1 MMQSPYTVSDE
12 DLKKVIADFL
22 DMGHVENIVAMFHH
36 EPLYYQWT
44 GDILRDERF
53 NVRLGVAILF
63 EELKSTEPEKLSLA
77 VPSVAELLLAPQPL
91 LRGEA
96 ISLLGIIGGPAAL
109 ALIKGLASDPD
120 PQVREMVTLVL
131 EDLP

>member
-1 MMQSPYTVSDE
+1 MTQSPYTVSDE

-22 DMGHVENIVAMFHH
+22 DMGHVENIVAMFRH
-36 EPLYYQWT
+36 EPQYYQWV

-63 EELKSTEPEKLSLA
+63 EELKNTEPEKLALA
-77 VPSVAELLLAPQPL
+77 LPSVAELLLAPQPL

-96 ISLLGIIGGPAAL
+96 ISLLGIIGGPASL
-109 ALIKGLASDPD
+109 ALIKRHASDPD
-120 PQVREMVTLVL
+120 PQVREMVALVL